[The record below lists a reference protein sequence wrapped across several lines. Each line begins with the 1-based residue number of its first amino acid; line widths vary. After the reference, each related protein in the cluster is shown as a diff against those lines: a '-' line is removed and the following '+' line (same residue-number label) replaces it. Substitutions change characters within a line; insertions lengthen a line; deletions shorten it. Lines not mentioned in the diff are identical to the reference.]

1 MVTDVSSTKCQ
12 LTILVPLLSSCNTNF
27 TILHHLWG
35 EVREGQVREGSQ
47 GYQHVW
53 KVVKNTALHKKVKYC
68 IVLYSRK
75 LLREK
80 TFMDFAVLW
89 LFAKF
94 GGVVSMAQASNPW
107 KFLHENRIFTNSQK
121 FSLSKFSCFAVV
133 TDVNCDIRILHYLQT
148 KSISIQTCFN
158 WNQSVHAVWTTQY
171 MAYLIAI
178 IADADH
184 THPLCR
190 KGSSYHL
197 Q

>member
-1 MVTDVSSTKCQ
+1 MAVVKDTLTPLASLSLPLPVYPSHSPHTPAYSLEKVDVEEMVTDVSSTECQ

-35 EVREGQVREGSQ
+35 EVREGQVREGEVREGSQ
-47 GYQHVW
+47 GYQHAQ
-53 KVVKNTALHKKVKYC
+53 KAE
-68 IVLYSRK
+68 VLYSGK

-80 TFMDFAVLW
+80 TFMDFAVSW

-94 GGVVSMAQASNPW
+94 GGVVSMAQASNPR

-121 FSLSKFSCFAVV
+121 FSLSKFSRFAVV

-158 WNQSVHAVWTTQY
+158 
-171 MAYLIAI
+171 
-178 IADADH
+178 
-184 THPLCR
+184 
-190 KGSSYHL
+190 
-197 Q
+197 